1 MTPLSKL
8 EVKTIEKQLRER
20 KAALLE
26 EVRAHLIE
34 REDQNL
40 VGLLGLEPGDSG
52 DLSMA
57 DALADLDVAMMDR
70 QIRELREIEAAY
82 RRIREGNFGQCSDCG
97 DEIAFARLQVSPSAK
112 RCMLCQE
119 KFERVYAQEGHPRL

>member
-1 MTPLSKL
+1 MAQLNKV
-8 EVKTIEKQLRER
+8 EMKIIETQLRER

-26 EVRAHLIE
+26 EVRGHLIE

-57 DALADLDVAMMDR
+57 DALADFDIAMMDR

-82 RRIREGNFGQCSDCG
+82 RQIREGNFGQCADCG
-97 DEIAFARLQVSPSAK
+97 DEIGFARLHASPSAK

-119 KFERVYAQEGHPRL
+119 KFEQVYAQEGHPRL